1 MAEAAP
7 GGVAHLPPVPTTV
20 RITLVHKAY
29 LGALVPCGTGVERK
43 HKEERPRQVLE

>member
-7 GGVAHLPPVPTTV
+7 GGVTCLPPVPTTV
-20 RITLVHKAY
+20 ILGY
-29 LGALVPCGTGVERK
+29 LGTLVPCGTGVERK